1 VTANKL
7 LAERARQL
15 ANRAP
20 AGSPDRRAYGCCAV
34 VLSTT
39 AGVTAARRALAD
51 ECPHPVK
58 AAALAALD
66 QITDAERTA
75 R

>member
-1 VTANKL
+1 MSANKV

-15 ANRAP
+15 AGQAP
-20 AGSPDRRAYGCCAV
+20 AGSPDRRAYGCRAV

-39 AGVTAARRALAD
+39 ASVTAARRALVD

-66 QITDAERTA
+66 QLTKE
-75 R
+75 